1 VNKLANTLEDTSFPI
16 IRRLQPMGDNRAFE
30 FRPKESPSAS
40 KMVAKLVF
48 RWAVSF
54 AGFTLLAVVLISQS
68 SASAST
74 IVTRPTAPRHVTA
87 AAGTNAAIISF
98 LPPSSNGGSRI
109 IDYYVRVFPRNPTGP
124 ALRRCPTTRCSI
136 PGLNNGVT
144 YHFTVAAVN
153 HSQVGIYSRA
163 SNGITP
169 KSPVPSGPTITF
181 NANGGSGVMPNET
194 EAYGTAAA
202 LAINAFSY
210 SGYEFT
216 GWNTAANGSGTSYAD
231 GFAYVFT
238 ASTTLY
244 AQWIV
249 GTYTVTFNANGGSGV
264 MPNETKAYG
273 TAAALTINTFS
284 YSGYEFTGWNT
295 AANGSGVS
303 YADGSPYVFTAS
315 TTLYAQWAIAVPAG
329 TSPGWTSQNWSG
341 YVLTGQ
347 PGGYQSVGAKWT
359 VPTINCSSVP
369 NGHTSDWVGVN
380 GSSDIPGLFQ
390 DGTSS
395 SCDGGNQVDVAWW
408 TDQAESYSEQDLYLV
423 NPGDDMQASVYQTA
437 SGQWAYDIQDLTS
450 GLTSS
455 AAEAYSGQG
464 LSAEWI
470 AEDPASASTGQLF
483 PLADFGSVTFSDL
496 SLQVTGGTWYLPTY
510 SDAWEMVAANGT
522 VMTLP
527 SQIVGTGSAA
537 AFTVYYESSG

>member
-1 VNKLANTLEDTSFPI
+1 MNKLANTLEDTSFPI

-216 GWNTAANGSGTSYAD
+216 GWNTAANGSG
-231 GFAYVFT
+231 
-238 ASTTLY
+238 
-244 AQWIV
+244 
-249 GTYTVTFNANGGSGV
+249 
-264 MPNETKAYG
+264 
-273 TAAALTINTFS
+273 
-284 YSGYEFTGWNT
+284 
-295 AANGSGVS
+295 VS

-315 TTLYAQWAIAVPAG
+315 TTLYAQWSIAVPAG

-450 GLTSS
+450 GHTSS